1 MSDYCKDC
9 PIEDCKRCP
18 LAWNDDPTESEV
30 IMLFD

>member
-9 PIEDCKRCP
+9 PIDDCEHCP
-18 LAWNDDPTESEV
+18 LEWNDDPIDSEV